1 MIRAEIIQ
9 ELGRAYGQYVQYIDG
24 LTEEEFLRS
33 VNNKWTAGQQTEHL
47 LRSVKPLSQGLQL
60 PRFLFRLFF
69 GKPNRPGRTYT
80 QLVAKYHLKLQA
92 GGRASGAFI
101 PKDVSFSQKQSLL
114 SALNNQVHKLQVR
127 LTRYDEKDLDQYL
140 IPHPLLGK
148 LTIREMMYFTIYHV
162 IHHQRNIQEM
172 LQPSH
177 S

>member
-1 MIRAEIIQ
+1 MIKAEIIQ
-9 ELGRAYGQYVQYIDG
+9 ELGRAYDQYVQYIDG
-24 LTEEEFLRS
+24 LSEEAFLRS

-47 LRSVKPLSQGLQL
+47 LRSVKPLSQGLRL
-60 PRFLFRLFF
+60 PLFVFRLFF

-80 QLVAKYHLKLQA
+80 QLVAKYQQKLQA

-114 SALNNQVHKLQVR
+114 NGLNYQVHKLQVR
-127 LTRYDEKDLDQYL
+127 LTKYNEKDLDLYL

-162 IHHQRNIQEM
+162 IHHQRNIQDM
-172 LQPSH
+172 LQPANS
-177 S
+177 